1 MGTREFSSYRYKQR
15 ERCEDRCGLAELKER
30 IEDLEVEVY
39 GYDRSDDLSAGEEV
53 VVNLKQTVVF
63 LEKQHRQRTD
73 EDEQYVGVPLEQV
86 YDIAAVLGID
96 CDLANQAYEKLR
108 RQGEVR
114 RGVKMD
120 PFGGG
125 KPPPLS

>member
-1 MGTREFSSYRYKQR
+1 MSSPRTDTSSESDAR
-15 ERCEDRCGLAELKER
+15 TDVNLAELKER

-39 GYDRSDDLSAGEEV
+39 GYDRSDGLSAGEDV
-53 VVNLKQTVVF
+53 VINLKQTVVF

-73 EDEQYVGVPLEQV
+73 EDEQYVGAPLEQV

-96 CDLANQAYEKLR
+96 HDLANQAYEKLR
-108 RQGEVR
+108 WQGEVR
-114 RGVKMD
+114 RDVKMD